1 MNRGSGAV
9 GGLLAV
15 ALTVGWAV
23 AGGAAPAEAPI
34 LVSGFATP
42 KSILYDS
49 RADVYLVSNIN
60 GSPTAADDNGFIS
73 RVAPDGRV
81 LDLKWI
87 DGARPEVRLNAPKGM
102 AVSGDT
108 LYVSDITTVRMF
120 DRRTG
125 EPRGAV
131 VILGSTFVNDLAAGR
146 DGTVYITDTGV
157 RPDFSPSGTDAIYR
171 LSGGQIGVVAR
182 SPDLNHP
189 NGIAVLPDGTLVVV
203 TFSPAG
209 EMYTVGSD
217 GTRRNVRR
225 LPAGNLDGVEVLP
238 GGALLV
244 SSWGASAVFRVE
256 PDGTVSTAVGN
267 VPSPADIGYDGR
279 RNRVLIPVFTEN
291 RIVIHPL
298 R

>member
-1 MNRGSGAV
+1 MNVRLVAAC
-9 GGLLAV
+9 GLLAAGLAV
-15 ALTVGWAV
+15 LTSVPGQT
-23 AGGAAPAEAPI
+23 APAEAPI
-34 LVSGFATP
+34 RVGGFSTP
-42 KSILYDS
+42 ESVLYDA

-87 DGARPEVRLNAPKGM
+87 DGARPDVRLNAPKGM
-102 AVSGDT
+102 AAAGDL
-108 LYVSDITTVRMF
+108 LYVSDITAVRMF

-125 EPRGAV
+125 EPRGSV

-146 DGTVYITDTGV
+146 DGVVYITDTGV

-171 LSGGQIGVVAR
+171 LAGGQVSVVAK
-182 SPDLNHP
+182 STDLNHP

-203 TFSPAG
+203 TFTPEG
-209 EMYTVGSD
+209 ELYTVGPD

-238 GGALLV
+238 DGALLV
-244 SSWGASAVFRVE
+244 SSWGAAAVFRVE
-256 PDGTVSTAVGN
+256 RDGTVSTVVGN
-267 VPSPADIGYDGR
+267 VPSPADIGYDSR
-279 RNRVLIPVFTEN
+279 RQRVLIPLFTEN

>member
-1 MNRGSGAV
+1 MAGRLIAAC
-9 GGLLAV
+9 GLLV
-15 ALTVGWAV
+15 VGLVVGAS
-23 AGGAAPAEAPI
+23 APGGAAPADAPI
-34 LVSGFATP
+34 QVGGFATP
-42 KSILYDS
+42 ESVLYDP

-102 AVSGDT
+102 AVVGDT
-108 LYVSDITTVRMF
+108 LYVSDITAVRLF
-120 DRRTG
+120 SRRTG

-157 RPDFSPSGTDAIYR
+157 RPDFTPSGTDAIYR
-171 LSGGQIGVVAR
+171 LSEGQIGVVAR

-203 TFSPAG
+203 TFAPAG
-209 EMYTVGSD
+209 EVYTVGPD

-238 GGALLV
+238 GRALLV

-256 PDGTVSTAVGN
+256 PDGMVSTVVSH
-267 VPSPADIGYDGR
+267 VPSPADIGYDAR

-298 R
+298 P